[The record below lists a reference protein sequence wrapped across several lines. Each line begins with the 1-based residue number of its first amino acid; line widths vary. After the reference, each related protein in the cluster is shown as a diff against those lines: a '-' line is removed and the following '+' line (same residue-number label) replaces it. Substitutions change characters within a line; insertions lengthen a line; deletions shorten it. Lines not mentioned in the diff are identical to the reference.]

1 MPPPLK
7 PFIGIDLG
15 GTNMQVGLVSPDFR
29 LLAHAK
35 RKTRADEGT
44 TAIIDRMV
52 EAVDEA
58 CAQAKVPLN
67 DIGGIG
73 IGAPGA
79 VDPRKGVVLV
89 AVNLRWNDLPL
100 ADILSKRLKTPV
112 FLDND
117 VNVAVY
123 GENKLGAGRNC
134 DNLLG
139 VWVGTGI
146 GGGLILNGKL
156 YYGHFLTAGEIG
168 HTILHAHHP
177 RGSRSLEH
185 NCSRSAVVDRLVRL
199 IRANNKT
206 LLTEELREKSGG
218 EELDFGKVKSKM
230 LARYYRGG
238 ETEDDLVIE
247 VLDRAAED
255 LAVMIANFVTV
266 LSLPRVVLGG
276 GLIEAVDKPFVD
288 RIERNVRQLAFPEV
302 CKSVQVV
309 PSKLKDA
316 AGILGAAMIAM
327 ERSVPAEARP

>member
-1 MPPPLK
+1 ML
-7 PFIGIDLG
+7 GIDLG
-15 GTNMQVGLVSPDFR
+15 GTNMQIGVVAPDFR

-35 RKTRADEGT
+35 RKTKADEG
-44 TAIIDRMV
+44 AAAVLDRIVSGV
-52 EAVDEA
+52 EEA
-58 CAQAKVPLN
+58 CAEAKVSPADL
-67 DIGGIG
+67 GGIG
-73 IGAPGA
+73 VGAPGA
-79 VDPRKGVVLV
+79 VDPNKGVVLV
-89 AVNLRWNDLPL
+89 AVNLGWTDLPL
-100 ADILSKRLKTPV
+100 AEILTKRMHVPT

-123 GENKLGAGRNC
+123 GENKLGAGKNAE
-134 DNLLG
+134 NLLG

-156 YYGHFLTAGEIG
+156 YYGHFWTAGEIG

-185 NCSRSAVVDRLVRL
+185 NCSRTAVVDRLVRL
-199 IRANNKT
+199 IKANHKT
-206 LLTEELREKSGG
+206 LLTNELREKSGG
-218 EELDFGKVKSKM
+218 DALDFSKVKSRM

-238 ETEDDLVIE
+238 EQEDSLVIE

-266 LSLPRVVLGG
+266 LSLPRIVLGG
-276 GLIEAVDKPFVD
+276 GLVEAVDKPFVD
-288 RIERNVRQLAFPEV
+288 RIERNVRQLVFPDV
-302 CKSVQVV
+302 CRTVQVV

-327 ERSVPAEARP
+327 ERAEARP

>member
-1 MPPPLK
+1 MAKSNK
-7 PFIGIDLG
+7 PAIGIDLG
-15 GTNMQVGLVSPDFR
+15 GTNMQIGVVSASPDFK
-29 LLAHAK
+29 LTGQAK
-35 RKTRADEGT
+35 KKTKAGEGADAVIARIIEG
-44 TAIIDRMV
+44 V
-52 EAVDEA
+52 EEA
-58 CAQAKVPLN
+58 CADGKIAVKDLAC
-67 DIGGIG
+67 IG

-79 VDPRKGVVLV
+79 VDPDQGLVLE
-89 AVNLRWNDLPL
+89 AVNLRWKNYPL
-100 ADILSKRLKTPV
+100 AEILSKKLGVPV

-123 GENKLGAGRNC
+123 GENKLGAGKNAE
-134 DNLLG
+134 NLLG

-156 YYGHFLTAGEIG
+156 YYGHFWTAGEIG

-185 NCSRSAVVDRLVRL
+185 NCSRTAVVDRLVRL
-199 IRANNKT
+199 IKANHKT
-206 LLTEELREKSGG
+206 LLTNELREKSGG
-218 EELDFGKVKSKM
+218 DALDFSKVKSRM

-238 ETEDDLVIE
+238 EQEDSLVIE

-266 LSLPRVVLGG
+266 LSLPRIVLGG
-276 GLIEAVDKPFVD
+276 GLVEAVDKPFVD
-288 RIERNVRQLAFPEV
+288 RIERNVRQLVFPDV
-302 CKSVQVV
+302 CRTVQVV

-327 ERSVPAEARP
+327 ERAEARP